1 MDIGDVDPDP
11 ITQFRRWLSE
21 AEAHPAIGE
30 DATAVI
36 LATADGD
43 GRPSARAVLL
53 RGLDERG
60 FVFFT
65 NARSRKARELDA
77 NPHAAMT
84 FLWRPLQRQVRVAGT
99 VARIDTTEEDDY
111 FASRPRGSQLAAW
124 ASDQSAVIPDRAT
137 LDRRY
142 AELEAQYDG
151 SDVPRPPHWGGFRL
165 APETV
170 ELWVQGPNR
179 MHDRLR
185 YAWQGE
191 AWRIDRLSP

>member
-11 ITQFRRWLSE
+11 ITQLQGWLAD

-36 LATADGD
+36 LATADGA

-53 RGLDERG
+53 RGLDRRG
-60 FVFFT
+60 LVFFT

-84 FLWRPLQRQVRVAGT
+84 FLWRPLQRQVRVTGP
-99 VARIDTTEEDDY
+99 VERIDAAEEDAY

-124 ASDQSAVIPDRAT
+124 ASDQSEVIPDRAT
-137 LDRRY
+137 LDDRY
-142 AELEAQYDG
+142 AELEAEYEG
-151 SDVPRPPHWGGFRL
+151 RNVPRPPHWGGYRL
-165 APETV
+165 DPDSV
-170 ELWVQGPNR
+170 ELWLQGQNR

-185 YAWQGE
+185 YVRDGR
-191 AWRIDRLSP
+191 AWRLERLSP